1 MKAPHRS
8 KEDAMCHGAEW
19 ELLKQQY
26 AREIARR
33 NREKA
38 EAESR
43 KSPATA
49 PPKPAEAPA
58 RNEEPVPV

>member
-1 MKAPHRS
+1 
-8 KEDAMCHGAEW
+8 MCHGAEW
-19 ELLKQQY
+19 ELLKQSY

-43 KSPATA
+43 KSSTTA

-58 RNEEPVPV
+58 KNEEPVPA

>member
-1 MKAPHRS
+1 
-8 KEDAMCHGAEW
+8 MCHGAEW
-19 ELLKQQY
+19 EMYIL
-26 AREIARR
+26 AREREIARR

-43 KSPATA
+43 KSTPTA
-49 PPKPAEAPA
+49 PPKPAEAPS